1 MVKNL
6 PANARDLRDLSLI
19 PGSGRFP
26 GEGHGNPLQNSC
38 LENLMDRRSWW
49 AIVHSVSK
57 EVDMTEATKHTR
69 LDSRGN
75 SLVVQWLGLCTL
87 TAEGLYLIPGWELR
101 SHKLSSRAKREKK
114 RLHSRDSYTILCL
127 YIKKWVNFKIWEIYL
142 IKLSNQLLKSK
153 KSKKKKK

>member
-1 MVKNL
+1 MAPVVKNL

-49 AIVHSVSK
+49 ATVRSVSK

-87 TAEGLYLIPGWELR
+87 TAEGLYLIPGRELR
-101 SHKLSSRAKREKK
+101 SHKLSGRAKREKK
-114 RLHSRDSYTILCL
+114 
-127 YIKKWVNFKIWEIYL
+127 KIR
-142 IKLSNQLLKSK
+142 
-153 KSKKKKK
+153 

>member
-1 MVKNL
+1 MAPVVKNL

-87 TAEGLYLIPGWELR
+87 TAEGLYLIPG
-101 SHKLSSRAKREKK
+101 
-114 RLHSRDSYTILCL
+114 
-127 YIKKWVNFKIWEIYL
+127 
-142 IKLSNQLLKSK
+142 
-153 KSKKKKK
+153 